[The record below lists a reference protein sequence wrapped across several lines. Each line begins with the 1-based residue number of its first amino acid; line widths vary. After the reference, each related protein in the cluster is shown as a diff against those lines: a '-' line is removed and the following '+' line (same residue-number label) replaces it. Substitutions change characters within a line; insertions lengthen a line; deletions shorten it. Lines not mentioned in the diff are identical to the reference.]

1 MPDAQGGLGVA
12 EAAKRLGI
20 SPAALRRRID
30 RRTVRAYKGEDG
42 RWYVIVDSDGGTG
55 STTRGTMI
63 HATPE
68 THHDTPQTA
77 LDGELASTLREQLS
91 FLQREIEARDDEIR
105 EMRRVHAN
113 QIHELHV
120 LVQTAQQN
128 EQRLLSAHAPEHD
141 GRPLGQEAERE
152 RDELHRGREER
163 RPIPHEGDVEDEE
176 VAPMSP
182 ADTAPESARHVPGG
196 FWHRVARILFYE

>member
-1 MPDAQGGLGVA
+1 MSDVQGGLGVA
-12 EAAKRLGI
+12 QAAKRLGI

-30 RRTVRAYKGEDG
+30 RRTVSAYKGEDG

-55 STTRGTMI
+55 GTTRGTMI

-68 THHDTPQTA
+68 IHQDTPQTA
-77 LDGELASTLREQLS
+77 VDGELAKTLREQLS
-91 FLQREIEARDDEIR
+91 FLQREIEARDDEIK

-141 GRPLGQEAERE
+141 GRPLGRKRNANAMSSIGGERSDDQY
-152 RDELHRGREER
+152 RTKGMWRMKMYRRCRRGHR
-163 RPIPHEGDVEDEE
+163 P
-176 VAPMSP
+176 
-182 ADTAPESARHVPGG
+182 
-196 FWHRVARILFYE
+196 